1 MHFQS
6 PNLFPSPL
14 REESPCRRGRE
25 AELRVACVFTH
36 VIWRCCVWRLR
47 FISDSWNFSAC
58 KLLKTETILFSHSIK
73 SARGKSEYLKHRNLY
88 FRFDGLVDFS
98 FAFHWW
104 KVGPGRCEL
113 GDSGQRTWTLHFHV
127 PRVLSEGAV
136 RTGWAHAACAPT
148 CEFASSWRPRP
159 AWGTLPSRHC
169 HRLCWGNGHGRK
181 CEHMTREDKRGCS
194 RTRSETLGRVRSMAD
209 RPLNSDLGDSTAW
222 RPQATGR
229 GS

>member
-1 MHFQS
+1 MHFRS

-104 KVGPGRCEL
+104 KAGPGRCEL

-136 RTGWAHAACAPT
+136 RTGEPT
-148 CEFASSWRPRP
+148 RHVLQRVSLRRADALGPPGGLCLLGIVIVFAGGMVTAGSVNTWPEKTSVDALELDQRR
-159 AWGTLPSRHC
+159 WGASGVWLTVH
-169 HRLCWGNGHGRK
+169 
-181 CEHMTREDKRGCS
+181 
-194 RTRSETLGRVRSMAD
+194 
-209 RPLNSDLGDSTAW
+209 
-222 RPQATGR
+222 
-229 GS
+229 